1 MRFQIEDSFF
11 QLYPEA
17 HIGVIAV
24 RGIDNALPTWDT
36 IVTALNEAAQKA
48 ASTLTEDELAQ
59 HPAIAPWREAYRAFG
74 VKPAKFRSS
83 IENLLRSAR
92 AGGVPPFG
100 GVRSINPLVDIYN
113 TISLQYLLP
122 CGGEDVR
129 AMQGNLRLTRA
140 EGGEHFVPLGSTEEQ
155 APQSG
160 EVIYRDDVGVI
171 CRCLNWREA
180 ERTKLTPMTTDSVL
194 FIETII
200 PDQHERLSQACE
212 ALLSNIQH
220 HLGGKGTTSIL
231 HAAQSSVDLI
241 D

>member
-1 MRFQIEDSFF
+1 MRFQIDDSFF

-24 RGIDNALPTWDT
+24 RGIDNALSNWDT
-36 IVTALNEAAQKA
+36 IVSALNQAAQKA

-92 AGGVPPFG
+92 SG

-113 TISLQYLLP
+113 TVSLKYLLP
-122 CGGEDVR
+122 CGGEDMR
-129 AMQGNLRLTRA
+129 AMEGDLRLTRA
-140 EGGEHFVPLGSTEEQ
+140 AGGEHFVPLGSAEEQ
-155 APQSG
+155 PPQEG

-180 ERTKLTPMTTDSVL
+180 ERTKLTPNTSDSVL

-200 PDQHERLSQACE
+200 PEQHEHLSKACE
-212 ALLSNIQH
+212 ALLSQIQH
-220 HLGGKGTTSIL
+220 HLGGEGTTSIL
-231 HAAQSSVDLI
+231 HAAQSTVDLI
-241 D
+241 Y